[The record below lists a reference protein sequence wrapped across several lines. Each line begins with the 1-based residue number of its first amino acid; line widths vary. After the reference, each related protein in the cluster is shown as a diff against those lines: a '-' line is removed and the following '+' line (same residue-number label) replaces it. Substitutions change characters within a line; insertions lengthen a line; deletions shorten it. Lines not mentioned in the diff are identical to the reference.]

1 MERKKKKKKEI
12 QTLSRFCQRFG
23 VEEHENS
30 VLQKGNAERDRN
42 VSTEGKKDDY
52 KMKTQEICLALEAIH
67 GICTTHLRKVQTK
80 LRWPLGECFRL
91 LQNQGG
97 KLSEKYPTQC
107 IS

>member
-1 MERKKKKKKEI
+1 MTRTNGKKKKKRKKFRHY
-12 QTLSRFCQRFG
+12 QDFVSRFG

-30 VLQKGNAERDRN
+30 VLQKGHAERDRN

-91 LQNQGG
+91 L
-97 KLSEKYPTQC
+97 
-107 IS
+107 